1 MTEGFDIPILLGIQE
16 NLRSDPLSA
25 FFEGV
30 SFFGEKGWFWIVIII
45 FMFVFKKT
53 RGLSIVAAVSVAAT
67 SIIGVIMKNS
77 VQRIRPSFYTD
88 AITVVGMRSDSFSF
102 PSGHTLMSF
111 ACAFIFLRYD
121 KRIGIPA
128 VIFASL
134 IGFSRIYLGEH
145 YPSDVIVGVLLA
157 LAVSSIVWVI
167 FEAIAKKSSRT
178 EEVNAV
184 Y

>member
-1 MTEGFDIPILLGIQE
+1 MTQGFDLPILLWIQE
-16 NLRSDPLSA
+16 HMRNEPLNA

-53 RGLSIVAAVSVAAT
+53 RRVSIIAAISVGAT
-67 SIIGVIMKNS
+67 SAIGYLIKNL
-77 VQRIRPSFYTD
+77 VGRQRPTFVSD
-88 AITVVGMRSDSFSF
+88 AIIVVGEKSDSFSF

-111 ACAFIFLRYD
+111 ACALILLRYD

-128 VIFASL
+128 VCFAAL

-145 YPSDVIVGVLLA
+145 YVTDVIAGFLLA
-157 LAVSSIVWVI
+157 LAVSSVVWVI
-167 FEAIAKKSSRT
+167 AELISGNKRRYGQSATI
-178 EEVNAV
+178 
-184 Y
+184 